1 MYLRD
6 GSVFL
11 GMTGSGNNMQFV
23 LFVFS
28 FFSKKKCHM
37 IMSEIQSLS
46 RCIINFSKAVHFGQ
60 KEKKIK
66 RRTKQN
72 MSMAQSLFTDPV
84 IIIKNELSLNPSLKP
99 WCKNNY

>member
-1 MYLRD
+1 
-6 GSVFL
+6 
-11 GMTGSGNNMQFV
+11 
-23 LFVFS
+23 
-28 FFSKKKCHM
+28 
-37 IMSEIQSLS
+37 MSEIQSLS

-84 IIIKNELSLNPSLKP
+84 IIIKNELSLNSGVKIIIEV
-99 WCKNNY
+99 YYGAF